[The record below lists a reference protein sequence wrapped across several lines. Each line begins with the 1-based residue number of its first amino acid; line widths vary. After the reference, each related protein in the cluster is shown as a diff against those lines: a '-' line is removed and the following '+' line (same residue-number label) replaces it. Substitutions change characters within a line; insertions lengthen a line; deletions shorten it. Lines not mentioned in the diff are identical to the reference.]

1 MTLKLR
7 FSSSQGLPVIQQSEA
22 SECGLAC
29 VAMVANYHGHRID
42 LQTLRK
48 KHPISLKGSTL
59 LQVMNIAV
67 SLGFIPRPLKLE
79 SNVISELALPAI
91 LHWDMNHFV
100 VLKSVNVSGICIHCP
115 ARGIL
120 NLSRKEFD
128 QHFTGVALELRPGD
142 KFVKKDERNP
152 LSFRSLIPP
161 LTGMKGLIAQI
172 LLVSLVLQGLLLLTP
187 FMIMIV
193 TDTALASADSSML
206 TIIGI
211 GFLIV
216 AVLTTVA
223 EVFRSWLLL
232 YFSKTLNFRMAA
244 RLFRHMIYLPHQFF
258 ALRHVGDVQSR
269 FSSMDSVNDTITGSV
284 LAALIDGVMI
294 VITLGLLF
302 LYSPTLAFIILAAT
316 FLYALIRLG
325 SFNALRRRSEAQII
339 DTAKRDSNFL
349 ETVRGNQSIKIMR
362 GEQDRE
368 ISWQNRTADAIN
380 SEIRVN
386 RLEIWLEG
394 VNTLLFGVLNVIV
407 IWVGAKLII
416 QGELTIGVL
425 FAIISWK
432 SNFEEKAA
440 SFIEAIIQIIL
451 LGLHR
456 DRIADIAL
464 TEIENLGFDS
474 ETETKS
480 VGQIDVKG
488 LTFSYS
494 EMETPIFQNLS
505 FSINPGESVAL
516 TGPSGCGKT
525 TLMKVLIG
533 LLKPTEGDV
542 SIDGQ
547 PIGHFGL
554 GRYRDAIGVVMQ
566 DDQLFSGSLHDNIT
580 FFSTEPDEAQM
591 RKATAMAGID
601 EDIASMPM
609 GYNTLVG
616 DMGTVLSGGQK
627 QRILIARALYRNP
640 TILFLDEATSHLDD
654 ELEKKVSSNIAA
666 MGKTRVMVAH
676 LKETNSSADRDIL
689 LSHLQDDN

>member
-7 FSSSQGLPVIQQSEA
+7 FSSTQSLPVIQQSEA

-29 VAMVANYHGHRID
+29 VAMLANYHGHRID

-48 KHPISLKGSTL
+48 QHPISLKGANL
-59 LQVMNIAV
+59 LQLMNIAA

-79 SNVISELALPAI
+79 SAAIGELALPAI

-100 VLKSVNVSGICIHCP
+100 VLKSVSVSSIRIHCP

-142 KFVKKDERNP
+142 EFVKKNERHP
-152 LSFRSLIPP
+152 LSLWSLIPP
-161 LTGMKGLIAQI
+161 LTGMKGLVAQI
-172 LLVSLVLQGLLLLTP
+172 LLVSLILQGLLLLTP

-206 TIIGI
+206 TVIGI

-216 AVLTTVA
+216 AALTTIA

-232 YFSKTLNFRMAA
+232 YFSKTLNFKMAA

-269 FSSMDSVNDTITGSV
+269 FSSMDSVNETITGSV

-294 VITLGLLF
+294 IITLALLF
-302 LYSPTLAFIILAAT
+302 LYSPTLALIILGAT
-316 FLYALIRLG
+316 VLYALIRLG
-325 SFNALRRRSEAQII
+325 SFNALRRRSEAEII

-368 ISWQNRTADAIN
+368 VGWQNRTADAIN

-394 VNTLLFGVLNVIV
+394 ANTLLFGVLNVVV
-407 IWVGAKLII
+407 IWVGAVLIM

-425 FAIISWK
+425 FAITSWK

-440 SFIEAIIQIIL
+440 SFIEAMIQIIL

-464 TEIENLGFDS
+464 TDKEDLGVVT
-474 ETETKS
+474 EMETKYL
-480 VGQIDVKG
+480 GQIDVDG

-494 EMETPIFQNLS
+494 EMEAPIFQNLS
-505 FSINPGESVAL
+505 FSISPGESVAL
-516 TGPSGCGKT
+516 IGPSGCGKT

-542 SIDGQ
+542 RIDGQ
-547 PIGHFGL
+547 PMSRVGL
-554 GRYRDAIGVVMQ
+554 GRYRDVIGVVMQ
-566 DDQLFSGSLHDNIT
+566 DDQLFSGSLRDNIT
-580 FFSTEPDEAQM
+580 FFSPEPDEVQM
-591 RKATAMAGID
+591 RKAAVMAGID
-601 EDIASMPM
+601 EEIVAMPM

-627 QRILIARALYRNP
+627 QRVLIARALYRKP

-654 ELEKKVSSNIAA
+654 ELEKKVSSNIGA
-666 MGKTRVMVAH
+666 MGITRVMIAH
-676 LKETNSSADRDIL
+676 RKETIASANRVIV
-689 LSHLQDDN
+689 LSGLQDEK